1 MISLVVKGITITPV
15 IIEFDERRVEK
26 AILHFQNLIALL
38 SKSLCLP
45 LHQAFG
51 SQKILVIEAKDDDG
65 YNKDDEKNHSENIIN
80 LRHNMQCILSKVIL

>member
-26 AILHFQNLIALL
+26 AILHFKHLVTLL

-51 SQKILVIEAKDDDG
+51 SQEILVVETKDDDG
-65 YNKDDEKNHSENIIN
+65 YNKDDEKNHSEYITS
-80 LRHNMQCILSKVIL
+80 LRHIM